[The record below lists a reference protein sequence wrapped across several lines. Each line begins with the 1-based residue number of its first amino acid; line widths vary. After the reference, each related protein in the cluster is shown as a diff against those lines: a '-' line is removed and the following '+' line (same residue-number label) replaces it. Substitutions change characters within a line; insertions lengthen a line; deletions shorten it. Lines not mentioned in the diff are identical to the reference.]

1 MHTLD
6 GEKILQYFFGR
17 RNKGWENKQE
27 KELISFSGEE
37 EPNLI
42 PNVIIVSESISTN
55 SEMKERLKAEELP
68 AGTMLLTDFQTA
80 GRGRQGKS
88 FYSPKGM
95 GLYFSI
101 LTRPGENQGNAILI
115 TTHAAVA
122 VVRTIQELY
131 EIELSIKWVNDL
143 FYQGKKVCGILAEGK
158 FQSNSEIYNGWGNSS
173 KWPVSSLEYCIMGIG
188 LNLFTPA
195 EGYPEEIKSIAGS
208 LFGKFDDAKHA
219 DFDRNKLVATIL
231 YHYFSICKEEEVLKE
246 YCVKNL
252 VLDKTVCFMENG
264 VEVHGRVIEISSKGE
279 LRVKLEDG
287 EEKLVFSGEVHF
299 L

>member
-6 GEKILQYFFGR
+6 REKILQYFLEKR
-17 RNKGWENKQE
+17 DKEWENKQGT
-27 KELISFSGEE
+27 ELISSSGKE
-37 EPNLI
+37 EPNII
-42 PNVIIVSESISTN
+42 PNVKIVSESISTN
-55 SEMKERLKAEELP
+55 SEMKEMLKAEELP
-68 AGTMLLTDFQTA
+68 AGTLLLTDFQTA

-101 LTRPGENQGNAILI
+101 LTRPGQNQGNAILI

-131 EIELSIKWVNDL
+131 GIELSIKWVNDL

-158 FQSNSEIYNGWGNSS
+158 LQSNSGIYNGQGNSS
-173 KWPVSSLEYCIMGIG
+173 NLEYCIMGIG

>member
-1 MHTLD
+1 MYTLD
-6 GEKILQYFFGR
+6 GEKILQYFFER
-17 RNKGWENKQE
+17 RDKEWENRQE
-27 KELISFSGEE
+27 KELLSSSDKE
-37 EPNLI
+37 EPNII
-42 PNVIIVSESISTN
+42 PNVKIVSESISTN
-55 SEMKERLKAEELP
+55 SEMKELLKVEELP

-101 LTRPGENQGNAILI
+101 LTRPRENQGNAILI

-131 EIELSIKWVNDL
+131 GIELSIKWVNDL
-143 FYQGKKVCGILAEGK
+143 FYQEKKVCGILAEGK
-158 FQSNSEIYNGWGNSS
+158 FQSNSGIYNGQGNLSN
-173 KWPVSSLEYCIMGIG
+173 LEYCIMGIG

-208 LFGKFDDAKHA
+208 LFGKFDDVKHV
-219 DFDRNKLVATIL
+219 DFDRNKLIATIL

-287 EEKLVFSGEVHF
+287 EEKLVFSGEIHF

>member
-1 MHTLD
+1 
-6 GEKILQYFFGR
+6 
-17 RNKGWENKQE
+17 
-27 KELISFSGEE
+27 
-37 EPNLI
+37 
-42 PNVIIVSESISTN
+42 
-55 SEMKERLKAEELP
+55 
-68 AGTMLLTDFQTA
+68 
-80 GRGRQGKS
+80 
-88 FYSPKGM
+88 M

-101 LTRPGENQGNAILI
+101 LTRPGQNQGNAILI

-131 EIELSIKWVNDL
+131 GIEFSIKWVNDL

-158 FQSNSEIYNGWGNSS
+158 LQSNSGIYNGQGNSS
-173 KWPVSSLEYCIMGIG
+173 NLEYCIMGIG

>member
-1 MHTLD
+1 MYTLD
-6 GEKILQYFFGR
+6 EEKILHYYFER
-17 RNKGWENKQE
+17 RDKEWENKQE
-27 KELISFSGEE
+27 KELLSSSGKE
-37 EPNLI
+37 EPNII
-42 PNVIIVSESISTN
+42 PNVKIVSESISTN
-55 SEMKERLKAEELP
+55 SEMKELLKVEELP

-101 LTRPGENQGNAILI
+101 LTRPRENQGNAILI

-131 EIELSIKWVNDL
+131 GIELSIKWVNDL
-143 FYQGKKVCGILAEGK
+143 FYQEKKVCGILAEGK
-158 FQSNSEIYNGWGNSS
+158 FQSNSGIYNGQRNLSN
-173 KWPVSSLEYCIMGIG
+173 LEYCIMGIG

-208 LFGKFDDAKHA
+208 LFGKFDDVKHV
-219 DFDRNKLVATIL
+219 DFDRNKLIATIL

-287 EEKLVFSGEVHF
+287 EEKLVFSGEIHF